1 MLRPDALF
9 LGKSNFDSANGFVS
23 WISKQKKKFVDAN
36 VLFPTQTNS
45 PQYQPEYEQK
55 VTPSS
60 ATNTLR
66 RNTDTKSQTLTKNSH
81 QPPIYDSITTK
92 PLQPAIGQQLI
103 GGGSVVGISPHQTQ
117 TLRTTLDH
125 RHLNSNHDANQP
137 VQYHTMSKTYG
148 QQNHVVNFRQKP
160 NGGPNLM
167 NDEHRLS
174 SGSDHFATNG
184 SDFLNLSNSSIANQL
199 LGTSINGST
208 TLPSSSRMHTTKMGG
223 TSKELNRN
231 MHSNNRNHIITDSL
245 PGPESCV

>member
-1 MLRPDALF
+1 MIWLVFLF
-9 LGKSNFDSANGFVS
+9 STQNDSA
-23 WISKQKKKFVDAN
+23 
-36 VLFPTQTNS
+36 
-45 PQYQPEYEQK
+45 QYQQEYEQK

-66 RNTDTKSQTLTKNSH
+66 RNNDTKSQTLAKNSH

-92 PLQPAIGQQLI
+92 PLQPALGQQLI
-103 GGGSVVGISPHQTQ
+103 GSGSVVGVSPLQTQ
-117 TLRTTLDH
+117 TLRNTLDH

-160 NGGPNLM
+160 NGGTNLI
-167 NDEHRLS
+167 NEEHRLS
-174 SGSDHFATNG
+174 SGSDHFATNNT
-184 SDFLNLSNSSIANQL
+184 DFLNLSNSSIANQL

-208 TLPSSSRMHTTKMGG
+208 TLPPPSSSSRMHTTTMGAIG
-223 TSKELNRN
+223 GASKELNRS